1 MRSRPLAVLFLTV
14 LALTGCA
21 STTPGSSVSVPPPAS
36 PQASTPQASTARP
49 TGGTEGDVLPTTSP
63 EEEAAAAQAAVRV
76 VQTFGQPELT
86 PEAWM
91 EAMYPVLS
99 TKGATA
105 YLHTDPA
112 NIPVTAV
119 VGEPTVLTGLTATYA
134 IVDVPTDAG
143 LYTVTLTRDAEDSPW
158 LAERIR
164 PTQN

>member
-1 MRSRPLAVLFLTV
+1 MRSRPLAALFLAV
-14 LALTGCA
+14 LALTGCDSTA
-21 STTPGSSVSVPPPAS
+21 SGSNVSVPPSAS
-36 PQASTPQASTARP
+36 PSTSTPQS
-49 TGGTEGDVLPTTSP
+49 TGGTEGDLLPAIPP
-63 EEEAAAAQAAVRV
+63 EQKAAAAQAAVRV

-91 EAMYPVLS
+91 EAMYPLLS

-119 VGEPTVLTGLTATYA
+119 VGKPTVLTGLTATYA

-143 LYTVTLTRDAEDSPW
+143 LYTVTLTRDDDNSPW

-164 PTQN
+164 PKQS

>member
-1 MRSRPLAVLFLTV
+1 MRLRPLAILSLAV
-14 LALTGCA
+14 LALTGC
-21 STTPGSSVSVPPPAS
+21 SPIPGSTVSVPPSAAPS
-36 PQASTPQASTARP
+36 TSTPQP
-49 TGGTEGDVLPTTSP
+49 TGGTEGDVLPTAP
-63 EEEAAAAQAAVRV
+63 LEAGAAAAEAAVRV

-119 VGEPTVLTGLTATYA
+119 VGEPAVLTGLTATYA

-143 LYTVTLTRDAEDSPW
+143 LYTVTLTRDDEDSPW

-164 PTQN
+164 PKQS

>member
-1 MRSRPLAVLFLTV
+1 MTSRPLAIFFLAV
-14 LALTGCA
+14 LALSGCG
-21 STTPGSSVSVPPPAS
+21 STTAGSSVSVPPPTS
-36 PQASTPQASTARP
+36 PSTPQP
-49 TGGTEGDVLPTTSP
+49 TGGTEGDLLPTTSP

-119 VGEPTVLTGLTATYA
+119 VGKPTVLTGLTATYA

-143 LYTVTLTRDAEDSPW
+143 LYTVTLTRDDDNSPW

-164 PTQN
+164 PKQS

>member
-1 MRSRPLAVLFLTV
+1 MKRRPLIA
-14 LALTGCA
+14 LALAGLALSGCA
-21 STTPGSSVSVPPPAS
+21 PTTPAAQEGTMPATSAAPSTTPPPA
-36 PQASTPQASTARP
+36 
-49 TGGTEGDVLPTTSP
+49 GGTEGDIVPTTPP
-63 EEEAAAAQAAVRV
+63 EAEEAAAEAAVRV

-86 PEAWM
+86 AEAWM

-99 TKGATA
+99 AKGATA

-119 VGEPTVLTGLTATYA
+119 VGEPVVLTGLTATYA

-143 LYTVTLTRDAEDSPW
+143 VYTVTLTRDDESGPW

-164 PTQN
+164 PKQS

>member
-1 MRSRPLAVLFLTV
+1 MRSRPLAVLFLAV
-14 LALTGCA
+14 LTLTGCD
-21 STTPGSSVSVPPPAS
+21 STTWGSSERVLPSDS
-36 PQASTPQASTARP
+36 SQASTPQPAS
-49 TGGTEGDVLPTTSP
+49 GTEGDLLPTTSP
-63 EEEAAAAQAAVRV
+63 EEEAAAAQTAVRV
-76 VQTFGQPELT
+76 VQTFGQPDLA

-105 YLHTDPA
+105 YLHTNPA

-119 VGEPTVLTGLTATYA
+119 VGEPTVLTGLTVTYA

-143 LYTVTLTRDAEDSPW
+143 PYTVTLTRDDEDRPW

-164 PTQN
+164 PRQD